1 MPSVSGMHCLIVR
14 LKFTNYLASHIP
26 EDAEIHSNCHEDL
39 KPHTI
44 LHLVEIRCSKFLENT
59 VDIYFLDVWN
69 VQYKLFL

>member
-1 MPSVSGMHCLIVR
+1 MPSVSGMHCRIVW

-26 EDAEIHSNCHEDL
+26 EGTEIHSNCHEDL
-39 KPHTI
+39 KPHI

-59 VDIYFLDVWN
+59 VDIYFSGVWN